1 MFSTLLYGYD
11 LIGYVDGTY
20 PCPLEMIKMGDT
32 FTPNPEHKIWKR
44 QDSLLLHAI
53 MESVD
58 STIAPLVASTTFAQE
73 AWARL
78 HTTYASKSKTRI
90 LGLREML
97 SQLIKENKSVVDYM
111 TVIKTMSDE
120 FAIVRSPL
128 GEEEMVISVLKG
140 LGSEFKEL
148 SATIRAWDSSI
159 SFEELHDKLAD
170 HEMFLKRE
178 EFKKDS
184 VTVTTQFNQK
194 GSNNFG
200 KKGNNSNNK
209 KGQSSQFGNNYQGN
223 KNHHGHMFIQSIQP
237 RE

>member
-20 PCPLEMIKMGDT
+20 PSPLEMIKMGDT

-53 MESVD
+53 RESVD

-78 HTTYASKSKTRI
+78 YTTYASKLKTRI

-97 SQLIKENKSVVDYM
+97 SQLIKENKSVVEYM
-111 TVIKTMSDE
+111 TVIKTMSDDE
-120 FAIVRSPL
+120 LAIVGSPL
-128 GEEEMVISVLKG
+128 GAEEMVISVLKG

-148 SATIRAWDSSI
+148 SATIRA
-159 SFEELHDKLAD
+159 
-170 HEMFLKRE
+170 
-178 EFKKDS
+178 
-184 VTVTTQFNQK
+184 
-194 GSNNFG
+194 
-200 KKGNNSNNK
+200 
-209 KGQSSQFGNNYQGN
+209 
-223 KNHHGHMFIQSIQP
+223 
-237 RE
+237 